1 MDLETI
7 DLETIK
13 SITIVPDGLCL
24 TSKLSEVPSVVL
36 SSEQLCVVLFKELR
50 VVQDYLE
57 LLGNQVNH
65 YDP

>member
-24 TSKLSEVPSVVL
+24 MSKLSEVPSVVL

-57 LLGNQVNH
+57 LLGDQVNY

>member
-1 MDLETI
+1 MDLEAV

-36 SSEQLCVVLFKELR
+36 SSEQLCVVLFNELR